1 MIRQAFR
8 RALLGAGLAT
18 AALLALPAAAQQ
30 AGQQAGQPAYPSR
43 SITIVV
49 PFAAGG
55 PTDTVTRLVA
65 EVMGRDLGQP
75 VVVENVGGAGGTLGA
90 ARVAQ
95 ARPDGYTLLLHH
107 IGMGTTPALYRRLAY
122 DPVGGFETIGLVTE
136 VPMTVIARKDI
147 AANSLAELVAL
158 VRRDQTKINYAN
170 AGIGAASHLCG
181 LLLQKAIDAPMT
193 TVPYRGTGPA
203 MTDLIGGTVDV
214 MCDQTTNTTQQIRAG
229 SVKVFA
235 VTTPQRL
242 PALPEVPTAAEAGLP
257 GFEVTVWH
265 GLYAPKGTPAEI
277 TTRLSRALQAALR
290 DEKLVARFAD
300 LGTAPVA
307 QERATPEAHRAFWQ
321 ADIAKWR
328 PVIQAA
334 GQYAD

>member
-1 MIRQAFR
+1 MLRRSLAAAF
-8 RALLGAGLAT
+8 LLP
-18 AALLALPAAAQQ
+18 ALLAFGVAPAGAQ
-30 AGQQAGQPAYPSR
+30 APYPNR
-43 SITIVV
+43 PITVVV

-65 EVMGRDLGQP
+65 EAMGRDLNTS

-107 IGMGTTPALYRRLAY
+107 IGMGTTPSLYRRLSY
-122 DPVGGFETIGLVTE
+122 DAVGGFAPVGLVTE
-136 VPMTVIARKDI
+136 VPMTIIARKDI
-147 AANSLAELVAL
+147 PAGNLAELVAL
-158 VRRDQTKINYAN
+158 VRQQREKLNYAN

-181 LLLQKAIDAPMT
+181 LLFQKAVDAPMT

-214 MCDQTTNTTQQIRAG
+214 MCDQTTNTTEQIRANA
-229 SVKVFA
+229 VKVFA

-242 PALPEVPTAAEAGLP
+242 ASLPDVPTTAEAGLP
-257 GFEVTVWH
+257 GMEVTIWH
-265 GLYAPKGTPAEI
+265 ALYAPKGTPAEVVN
-277 TTRLSRALQAALR
+277 RLSAALQSALR
-290 DEKLVARFAD
+290 DPRLVARFND

-307 QERATPEAHRAFWQ
+307 QDRATPAAARAFWQ

-328 PVIQAA
+328 PVIEAA